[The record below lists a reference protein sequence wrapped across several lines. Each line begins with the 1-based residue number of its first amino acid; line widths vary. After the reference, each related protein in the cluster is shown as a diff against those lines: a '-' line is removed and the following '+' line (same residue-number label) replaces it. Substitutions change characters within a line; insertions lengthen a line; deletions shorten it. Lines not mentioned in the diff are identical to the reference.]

1 MGTFHLLLIALI
13 QGVTEFLPV
22 SSSGHLILL
31 PSLTGLSDQGQI
43 IDVAAH
49 VGTLMAVVLYFWS
62 DVKRALV
69 GTLQLVQGKTDT
81 PGAFLAL
88 CLIIATIPVILFGLF
103 LKLTGLAD
111 QMRSIAVIGWAMII
125 FGVVLYWADQKG
137 PTTKTAESWTLKD
150 AIQMGIWQAI
160 ALIPGTSRS
169 GITITAGRMLGYT
182 RTDAARL
189 SMLMSIPTII
199 ASGTLIGIDVAGTAD
214 ASVIRDIGVV
224 IAMSFAA
231 ALMALTLMMRL
242 LKTVSYTPYVI
253 YRIALGI
260 VLLWIAYT

>member
-1 MGTFHLLLIALI
+1 MTTFNLLLIALI

-31 PSLTGLSDQGQI
+31 PSLTGLADQGQV

-49 VGTLMAVVLYFWS
+49 LGTLSAVVLYFWS
-62 DVKRALV
+62 DVRLALA
-69 GTLQLVQGKTDT
+69 GTLRLMRGKVDT
-81 PGAFLAL
+81 KGAFLAL
-88 CLIIATIPVILFGLF
+88 CLLIATIPVIIVGLI
-103 LKLTGLAD
+103 LKVTGLSDA
-111 QMRSIAVIGWAMII
+111 MRGIAVIGWAMIV
-125 FGVVLYWADQKG
+125 FGIVLYWADQKG
-137 PTTKTAESWTLKD
+137 PTTHTAEGWTLKD
-150 AIQMGIWQAI
+150 AFKMGLWQTL

-199 ASGTLIGIDVAGTAD
+199 ASASLLGLDVIGTAD
-214 ASVIRDIGVV
+214 AGALRDIGIVM
-224 IAMSFAA
+224 AMSFVA
-231 ALMALTLMMRL
+231 ALFALTLMMRL
-242 LKTVSYTPYVI
+242 LKSVSYTPYVI
-253 YRIALGI
+253 YRITLGV

>member
-1 MGTFHLLLIALI
+1 MTTFNLLLIALI

-31 PSLTGLSDQGQI
+31 PSLTGLADQGQV

-49 VGTLMAVVLYFWS
+49 LGTLSAVVLYFWS
-62 DVKRALV
+62 DVRLAV
-69 GTLQLVQGKTDT
+69 AGTLRLMRGKVDT
-81 PGAFLAL
+81 KGAFLAL
-88 CLIIATIPVILFGLF
+88 CLLIATVPVIIVGLI
-103 LKLTGLAD
+103 LKVTGLSDA
-111 QMRSIAVIGWAMII
+111 MRGIAVIGWAMIV
-125 FGVVLYWADQKG
+125 FGIVLYWADQKG
-137 PTTKTAESWTLKD
+137 PTTHTVEGWTLKD
-150 AIQMGIWQAI
+150 AFKMGLWQTL

-199 ASGTLIGIDVAGTAD
+199 ASASLLGLDVIGTAD
-214 ASVIRDIGVV
+214 AGALRDIGIVM
-224 IAMSFAA
+224 AMSFVA
-231 ALMALTLMMRL
+231 ALFALTLMMRL
-242 LKTVSYTPYVI
+242 LKSVSYTPYVI
-253 YRIALGI
+253 YRIALGV

>member
-1 MGTFHLLLIALI
+1 MTTFNLLLIALI

-31 PSLTGLSDQGQI
+31 PSLTGLADQGQV

-49 VGTLMAVVLYFWS
+49 LGTLSAVVLYFWS
-62 DVKRALV
+62 DVRLALA
-69 GTLQLVQGKTDT
+69 GTLRLMRGKVDT
-81 PGAFLAL
+81 KGAFLAL
-88 CLIIATIPVILFGLF
+88 CLLIATIPVIIVGLI
-103 LKLTGLAD
+103 LKVTGLSDA
-111 QMRSIAVIGWAMII
+111 MRGIAVIGWAMIV

-137 PTTKTAESWTLKD
+137 PTTHTAEGWTLKD
-150 AIQMGIWQAI
+150 ALKMGLWQTL

-199 ASGTLIGIDVAGTAD
+199 ASASLLGLDVIGTAD
-214 ASVIRDIGVV
+214 AGALRDIGIVM
-224 IAMSFAA
+224 AMSFVA
-231 ALMALTLMMRL
+231 ALFALTLMMRL
-242 LKTVSYTPYVI
+242 LKSVSYTPYVI
-253 YRIALGI
+253 YRIALGV

>member
-1 MGTFHLLLIALI
+1 MTTFNLLLIALI

-31 PSLTGLSDQGQI
+31 PSLTGLADQGQV

-49 VGTLMAVVLYFWS
+49 LGTLSAVVLYFWS
-62 DVKRALV
+62 DVRLALA
-69 GTLQLVQGKTDT
+69 GTLRLMRGKVDT
-81 PGAFLAL
+81 KGAFLAL
-88 CLIIATIPVILFGLF
+88 CLLIATIPVIIVGLI
-103 LKLTGLAD
+103 LKVTGLSDA
-111 QMRSIAVIGWAMII
+111 MRGIAVIGWAMIV
-125 FGVVLYWADQKG
+125 FGIVLYWADQKG
-137 PTTKTAESWTLKD
+137 PTTHTVEGWTLKD
-150 AIQMGIWQAI
+150 AFKMGLWQTL

-199 ASGTLIGIDVAGTAD
+199 ASASLLGLDVIGTAD
-214 ASVIRDIGVV
+214 AGALRDIGIVM
-224 IAMSFAA
+224 AMSFVA
-231 ALMALTLMMRL
+231 ALFALTLMMRL
-242 LKTVSYTPYVI
+242 LKSVSYTPYVI
-253 YRIALGI
+253 YRIALGV